1 MKLST
6 LIGECEAKHMSGDS
20 SVDIKGISEDSRRVE
35 RDFLFVAV
43 NGEKSNGH
51 DFLDEAAEKGAAAL
65 MMEEPHRYEGKVVN
79 ISVANSKKA
88 LGLVSSK
95 FYGEPS
101 KKLKLV
107 GITGTN
113 GKTTITYLLESILSA
128 AHQSPGVIGT
138 VNYRYEGRVFNASHT
153 TPAPADLQ
161 RILSEMVV
169 RGGTTHC
176 IMEVSSHALDQ
187 ERVRGCN
194 FETVIFTNLTRDHLD
209 YHGSMEDYG
218 KAKERL
224 FLDLPFEHKKA
235 IINVDD
241 SFGKMLEKKAKHVIS
256 YGLTEGDICPVEIK
270 KSKDGFLVKLNTPAG
285 MMTIKSTLV
294 GEYNL
299 YNIMASIGAA
309 ISLGI
314 DKEMI
319 ERGIEALKNVPGRLE
334 RISLP
339 KGFEGCRVFVDYAH
353 TPDALARVLEAL
365 RPTTTGRL
373 ITLFGCGGDR
383 DKEKRAIMGKA
394 SSEGSDFTI
403 VTSDN
408 PRSEDPQL
416 IIEEIEKGVVEGGGE
431 LGGNYTVIVDRHE
444 AILEAARMMKSKDT
458 LLIAGKGHEDY
469 QILGNS
475 RIYFDDR
482 VEAVKAFST
491 VESDT
496 KAA

>member
-1 MKLST
+1 MKLFT
-6 LIGECEAKHMSGDS
+6 LIEECEASHISGNS
-20 SVDIKGISEDSRRVE
+20 SVDIKGISEDSRRVKKN
-35 RDFLFVAV
+35 FLFVAI

-51 DFLDEAAEKGAAAL
+51 DFLDDAVEKGAAAL
-65 MMEEPHRYEGKVVN
+65 MTQEPHRYDGKAVSV
-79 ISVANSKKA
+79 SVANSKKA
-88 LGLVSSK
+88 LGLVSAR

-113 GKTTITYLLESILSA
+113 GKTTITYLLESILGA
-128 AHQSPGVIGT
+128 ARLSPGVIGT
-138 VNYRYEGRVFNASHT
+138 VNARYEGQVLNASHT
-153 TPAPADLQ
+153 TPAPTDLQ
-161 RILSEMVV
+161 RILSEMVHA
-169 RGGTTHC
+169 GTTHC

-187 ERVRGCN
+187 ERVSGCN
-194 FETVIFTNLTRDHLD
+194 FDTVIFTNLTRDHLD
-209 YHGSMEDYG
+209 YHGTMEDYG

-235 IINVDD
+235 VINIDD
-241 SFGKMLEKKAKHVIS
+241 PFGKLLAGKAGHVIT
-256 YGLTEGDICPVEIK
+256 YGLKEGDICPAEIK
-270 KSKDGFLVKLNTPAG
+270 KSKDGFLAKLNTPAG
-285 MMTIKSTLV
+285 MMTINSTLV
-294 GEYNL
+294 GQYNL

-314 DKEMI
+314 GKEMI
-319 ERGIEALKNVPGRLE
+319 EDGIEALKKVPGRLE

-353 TPDALARVLEAL
+353 TPDALARVIEAL
-365 RPTTTGRL
+365 RSTTTGRL

-394 SSEGSDFTI
+394 SSRGSDFTI

-416 IIEEIEKGVVEGGGE
+416 IVNEIENGVVEGGGE
-431 LGGNYTVIVDRHE
+431 RGRNYSVIIDRHE
-444 AILEAARMMKSKDT
+444 AILEAAKMMKSKDT

-482 VEAVKAFST
+482 VEAAKAFSS